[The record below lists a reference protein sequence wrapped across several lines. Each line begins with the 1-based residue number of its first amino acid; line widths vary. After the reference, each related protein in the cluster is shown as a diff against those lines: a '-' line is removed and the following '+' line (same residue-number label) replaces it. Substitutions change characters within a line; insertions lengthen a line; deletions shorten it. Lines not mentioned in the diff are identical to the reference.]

1 METVGF
7 EGNILGQPMTT
18 SYWLSSLLP
27 EGVARM
33 EQNAKG
39 RASGHFTSVSEQIL
53 AILQFR
59 VELQLSTQQAD
70 SVW

>member
-1 METVGF
+1 
-7 EGNILGQPMTT
+7 
-18 SYWLSSLLP
+18 
-27 EGVARM
+27 M

-39 RASGHFTSVSEQIL
+39 RASGHFTWVSEQVL